1 MAESA
6 TELSE
11 SRVLPAD
18 SPPPQP
24 NSTGVPVH
32 NLTPEELVAKA
43 IAPVKKQFLRPP
55 PTRANQND
63 TVKYTN
69 ERSSQQ
75 HSSTLVKE
83 KKSKRQLKRERRQ
96 VIFFPCLQRQ
106 VFFFL
111 GLKMQFLFFQT
122 YLNRPLQ

>member
-6 TELSE
+6 NELGE
-11 SRVLPAD
+11 LPVLPAD
-18 SPPPQP
+18 SPSPQP

-69 ERSSQQ
+69 DKSSQQ

-96 VIFFPCLQRQ
+96 VLFIPSLPKKKKFIYLY
-106 VFFFL
+106 
-111 GLKMQFLFFQT
+111 LKMQFLISKAI
-122 YLNRPLQ
+122 